1 MAISNSDFSDKFG
14 SVEMYGGALT
24 AVDDEG
30 NEVSDGDRGEESLL
44 SDADDVLEE
53 SDERPD
59 GEDEALPYTDPNEV
73 PAPDDLAVALN
84 AAREEAAQAAQRA
97 QFYQEQ
103 VAHLT
108 NELQRPPTIPFHEL
122 NDEWRNYFET
132 EAAKFGSD
140 PANEYRLWQKEQDQ
154 QRQVAHH
161 GARQGI
167 VSHYASHPDYAE
179 YGADVQRLLE
189 EQAKRGDEVL
199 LLSSYM
205 PPEVMLRD
213 ATQRIDALF
222 TQAKYERLVSAKR
235 AEAQRDA
242 TKRAAEQRSAMK
254 AATRG
259 EPTRSSGVS
268 GSTADTNSSRRTP
281 ADDIKAGVMRAARA
295 SRSLLS

>member
-1 MAISNSDFSDKFG
+1 M
-14 SVEMYGGALT
+14 
-24 AVDDEG
+24 
-30 NEVSDGDRGEESLL
+30 
-44 SDADDVLEE
+44 
-53 SDERPD
+53 
-59 GEDEALPYTDPNEV
+59 
-73 PAPDDLAVALN
+73 
-84 AAREEAAQAAQRA
+84 
-97 QFYQEQ
+97 
-103 VAHLT
+103 
-108 NELQRPPTIPFHEL
+108 
-122 NDEWRNYFET
+122 
-132 EAAKFGSD
+132 
-140 PANEYRLWQKEQDQ
+140 
-154 QRQVAHH
+154 
-161 GARQGI
+161 
-167 VSHYASHPDYAE
+167 
-179 YGADVQRLLE
+179 QRLLE